1 MYFTDD
7 SLFPENMQPTI
18 ITAAPFG
25 PEWLPGDVEDLP
37 VSFKDQVQ
45 AAVDCYNAGATM
57 LHVHVRDPKTGQG
70 SSNFDQY
77 NEFIGMLRNAVP
89 KMILQVGGSIS
100 FAPHT
105 ADAKAKWLDYD
116 TRHMLTEL
124 NPKPDC
130 VTITTGTTLWD
141 VTQAFIPGD
150 ADGTHLADPK
160 VAAAWADMVVDSTSK
175 FYLEHLKRLSA
186 NKIQPYFV
194 PGHVHQ
200 LEIIERLLRAGVY
213 KGPLNLALCGYGG
226 GSMGRNPFDWME
238 MLRRTPHGASSVTFW
253 SSMRGNIAIQTPG
266 DDSRRS
272 RARRYRRQHLGHA
285 QEALADGEAGRVGGE
300 AERAI
305 RPQGRQR
312 RRGAQDDEDRRLVRD
327 GGRDALQ
334 PRPAAEPAG
343 RLQGVPDLR
352 DRRAAAQGLGRTH
365 EFHQHPVATG
375 AGKDEILF
383 VIKYVSV
390 MSNHSCRHDAP
401 IPAGELRSAPG
412 PGPLGRDAV
421 TVAVTC

>member
-18 ITAAPFG
+18 ITAAPYG

-37 VSFKDQVQ
+37 LSFDQQVQ

-57 LHVHVRDPKTGQG
+57 LHFHVRDPKTGQG

-77 NEFIGMLRNAVP
+77 NELLGRVRQAVP
-89 KMILQVGGSIS
+89 KMIIQVGGSIS

-124 NPKPDC
+124 DPRPEF

-141 VTQAFIPGD
+141 VTMAFTPDD
-150 ADGTHLADPK
+150 AKGTHLDDPK
-160 VAAAWADMVVDSTSK
+160 VAAAWSGMVVDSTPA
-175 FYLEHLKRLSA
+175 FYVEHLKRLRK

-200 LEIIERLLRAGVY
+200 LEIIERLVRTGVY
-213 KGPLNLALCGYGG
+213 MGPLNVALCGYGG

-253 SSMRGNIAIQTPG
+253 SSMRGNIAIQTLATILG
-266 DDSRRS
+266 CHVRVGNEDNIWDMRKKRWSTVKQVEWAVKMSEQHGRQVATADEARKIMKVGEWYDSVEETLK
-272 RARRYRRQHLGHA
+272 QLG
-285 QEALADGEAGRVGGE
+285 LPPNRADGQKGFLTYET
-300 AERAI
+300 
-305 RPQGRQR
+305 
-312 RRGAQDDEDRRLVRD
+312 D
-327 GGRDALQ
+327 
-334 PRPAAEPAG
+334 G
-343 RLQGVPDLR
+343 RLPKAGD
-352 DRRAAAQGLGRTH
+352 GRTN
-365 EFHQHPVATG
+365 PVS
-375 AGKDEILF
+375 IL
-383 VIKYVSV
+383 
-390 MSNHSCRHDAP
+390 
-401 IPAGELRSAPG
+401 
-412 PGPLGRDAV
+412 
-421 TVAVTC
+421 